1 MQHGNDLE
9 VPENPRYTSCTLD
22 TNCSKKRRWKELVD
36 QLLGRF
42 ASEGCDEPVQS
53 LICQLKKPPQKQSH
67 CKRKSTHKWNAKCR
81 TGSWS
86 GWRWQETHW
95 LSDSTMAPMAHRPSS
110 VRKFTTHL
118 LSPESLKPKRQ
129 TQQTSVQTL
138 VYQREHLNMFVCL
151 PDFKE
156 PNRTT
161 CTQNK
166 HQFKKLSCG
175 LLDVV

>member
-1 MQHGNDLE
+1 MG
-9 VPENPRYTSCTLD
+9 
-22 TNCSKKRRWKELVD
+22 
-36 QLLGRF
+36 
-42 ASEGCDEPVQS
+42 
-53 LICQLKKPPQKQSH
+53 
-67 CKRKSTHKWNAKCR
+67 
-81 TGSWS
+81 
-86 GWRWQETHW
+86 
-95 LSDSTMAPMAHRPSS
+95 
-110 VRKFTTHL
+110 VRKFTAHL

-175 LLDVV
+175 ILDVVYNPKTHQEKPSKQFEVGCCGQALF